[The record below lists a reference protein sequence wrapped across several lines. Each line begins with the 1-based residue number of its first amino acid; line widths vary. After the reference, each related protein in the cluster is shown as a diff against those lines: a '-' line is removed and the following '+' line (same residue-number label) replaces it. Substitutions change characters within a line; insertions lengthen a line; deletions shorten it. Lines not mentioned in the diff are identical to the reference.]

1 MDLTLQ
7 VFERKILTD
16 RQCLSLCT
24 LYTCKHCRAFKI
36 FNEKNFDC
44 LMENY

>member
-16 RQCLSLCT
+16 RQCLSLYT

-36 FNEKNFDC
+36 FDEENFDC
-44 LMENY
+44 LIGSY